1 MNNILIQLKNSMS
14 PWNRKGFVELLKV
27 DLEHCQ
33 PEIFNGKRYNINK
46 KLYSN
51 DLFLFINDRGALV
64 GATIGAT
71 YQKDFE
77 NYSCYVFDLTKNRKG
92 LENRSNII
100 LRIASED
107 RIYTRR
113 FNKKYSEYV
122 PSTPSLKSRLKKYK
136 NSKNKNIRPEQ
147 VENMLQE
154 LITTFANNVF
164 NKNYDIRKFESV
176 AGWYGDIEDLAQT
189 SLSLARQ
196 YKQYSKRLEREKNE
210 YKEQKLEWVEKNSF
224 SYNNYIQLITQI
236 NDWYKLLKN
245 EK

>member
-14 PWNRKGFVELLKV
+14 PWNRRGFIELLKV

-33 PEIFNGKRYNINK
+33 PEIFNGKHYNINK

-71 YQKDFE
+71 YQRDFE
-77 NYSCYVFDLTKNRKG
+77 NYSCYVFDLIKNRKG

-107 RIYTRR
+107 RIYTKR

-147 VENMLQE
+147 IENMLQE

-164 NKNYDIRKFESV
+164 NKNYNIRKFRSV
-176 AGWYGDIEDLAQT
+176 AGFYGDIEDLAQT

-196 YKQYSKRLEREKNE
+196 YKTYSKRLEQEKNKC
-210 YKEQKLEWVEKNSF
+210 KEQKLEWVEKNSF
-224 SYNNYIQLITQI
+224 SYSNYIQLITQI

>member
-14 PWNRKGFVELLKV
+14 PWNRRGFIELLKV

-33 PEIFNGKRYNINK
+33 PEIFNGKHYNK
-46 KLYSN
+46 KLYGD

-71 YQKDFE
+71 YQRDFE
-77 NYSCYVFDLTKNRKG
+77 NYSCYVFDLIKNRKG

-107 RIYTRR
+107 RIYTKR

-147 VENMLQE
+147 IENMLQE
-154 LITTFANNVF
+154 LITT
-164 NKNYDIRKFESV
+164 
-176 AGWYGDIEDLAQT
+176 AQT

-196 YKQYSKRLEREKNE
+196 YKTYSKRLEQEKNKC
-210 YKEQKLEWVEKNSF
+210 KEQKLEWVEKNSF
-224 SYNNYIQLITQI
+224 SYSNYIQLITQI